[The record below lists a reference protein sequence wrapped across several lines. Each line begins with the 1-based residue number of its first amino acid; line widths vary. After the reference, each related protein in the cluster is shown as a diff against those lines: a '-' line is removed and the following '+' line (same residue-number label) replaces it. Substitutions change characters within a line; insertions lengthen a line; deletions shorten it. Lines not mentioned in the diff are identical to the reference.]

1 MYPIQPHG
9 VREKQGETLDG
20 WLRRIGYERY
30 EAKFRKTGIQTLAQL
45 TECSLTEADLRNDL
59 GIESIL
65 ARRRIMAQI
74 HKMTGQEIFEKD
86 RVEGIVKQ
94 LREGYTGEN
103 DAAVRT
109 EKVGSKIML
118 VTTKKAVS
126 TVVEDP
132 EEVAAKMAQGA
143 ESEREQNIAFFLELR
158 AMKRKAVQAY
168 WVNWGEALDTVAK
181 VIFPLGL
188 AIFTGVSLSPS

>member
-109 EKVGSKIML
+109 EKVGRKIML

>member
-109 EKVGSKIML
+109 EKVGRKIML
-118 VTTKKAVS
+118 VTTKQAVS